1 MTDGERWTREA
12 LAGLRADG
20 YAPGAWWRF
29 LGASHRRAAVTRAAR
44 PALTR
49 QARTWMGVGALA
61 AAAGGRGLAGWAITA
76 LMLDWHLGM
85 VETEDGR
92 PRALGPADAC
102 TLLRAWLV
110 PLVAD
115 DPRTLVL
122 AVGLATDG
130 VDGALARAG
139 EPTRL
144 GRDLEGLVD
153 AAFAV
158 AALRGLVRSGRL
170 GRPAAAAEAARLTV
184 GTGYAVAV
192 YFRAA
197 AAPAPGRLRAAR
209 RLTPVRAAGL
219 LFAASGRRRLADRLV
234 LAGAAASAVMR

>member
-1 MTDGERWTREA
+1 M
-12 LAGLRADG
+12 
-20 YAPGAWWRF
+20 
-29 LGASHRRAAVTRAAR
+29 V
-44 PALTR
+44 
-49 QARTWMGVGALA
+49 VGALA
-61 AAAGGRGLAGWAITA
+61 AVARGGGLAGWAITA

-92 PRALGPADAC
+92 RRALGPADAC

-110 PLVAD
+110 PLAAAD
-115 DPRTLVL
+115 PGPLVL
-122 AVGLATDG
+122 AVALAPDG
-130 VDGALARAG
+130 ADGALARAG

-153 AAFAV
+153 AAFAA

-170 GRPAAAAEAARLTV
+170 GRAAALAETARLAA
-184 GTGYAVAV
+184 GTAYVAAV

-209 RLTPVRAAGL
+209 MLTPVRAAGL

-234 LAGAAASAVMR
+234 LAGAAASVTLTGRRAHRDLAPDALRPGGSRRSGIE